1 MTELH
6 HTYRFPVWAISII
19 AYATLVAPSKA
30 IFAPRHKPVFIAV

>member
-30 IFAPRHKPVFIAV
+30 IFAARHKPEFIAV